1 MAARRKYDSIITRIH
16 DEWCRV
22 NGYPV
27 RERASHPND
36 LLDAENSKRFV
47 EAAKPRAS
55 ASKRAQP
62 PVASAT
68 RQPEC

>member
-1 MAARRKYDSIITRIH
+1 MAAKRKYDPIITRIH

-47 EAAKPRAS
+47 EGAKPRAS

-62 PVASAT
+62 QVASAT
-68 RQPEC
+68 RQTEC

>member
-1 MAARRKYDSIITRIH
+1 MPAKRKYDSIINRIH
-16 DEWCRV
+16 NDWCRA

-62 PVASAT
+62 QVASAT
-68 RQPEC
+68 RQTEC